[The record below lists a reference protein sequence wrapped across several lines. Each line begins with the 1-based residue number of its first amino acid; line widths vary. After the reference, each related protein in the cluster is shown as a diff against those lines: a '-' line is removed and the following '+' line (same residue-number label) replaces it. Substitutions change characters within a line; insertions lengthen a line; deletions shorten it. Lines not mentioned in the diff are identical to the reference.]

1 MAKFVEGQPVLPLAR
16 TVDEWRK
23 WATLEG
29 LRPFHGTQVFKW
41 IHDKRVLD
49 PEQMTNL
56 SKHVR
61 AHLASAIN
69 HTIAQVADVHETSDG
84 TRKLV
89 LRMTDGSFVETVL
102 IPMSDDDTASDE
114 PNATTTTAAH
124 NPPKASTPAIP
135 PIRVTQCISTQVGC
149 AMRCSFCASG
159 AAGLQRDLLPDEI
172 VSQVL
177 LAHPYLQKSERLSNV
192 VVMGMGEPLHNYD
205 ATVRAVKLIGCPD
218 GIGLSSRKITIST
231 VGLVPELQR
240 LARDF
245 QGHIG
250 LAISLHAPD
259 NETRSRLIPV
269 NRRYPIDALMKALRE
284 YPLPPRRRITIE
296 YALISGQNDSVA
308 MARKL
313 VELLSG
319 LPVKV
324 NLIPL
329 NPVRAGI
336 LNTSQC
342 HWTPSPMSQVLA
354 FQRVLTEAGMSCFIR
369 RSRGDSISAACG
381 QLAGI
386 RNTEL
391 M

>member
-16 TVDEWRK
+16 TIDEWRE

-41 IHDKRVLD
+41 IHEKRVLD

-56 SKHVR
+56 SKHAR
-61 AHLASAIN
+61 ARLASAIN
-69 HTIAQVADVHETSDG
+69 HTIAQVADVHEASDG

-89 LRMTDGSFVETVL
+89 LRMTDGSFIETVL
-102 IPMSDDDTASDE
+102 IPMSDDDVMSDE
-114 PNATTTTAAH
+114 PCVAPTTDAPPPPNTSTA
-124 NPPKASTPAIP
+124 AIP

-159 AAGLQRDLLPDEI
+159 ASGLHRDLLPDEI
-172 VSQVL
+172 VSQIL
-177 LAHPYLQKSERLSNV
+177 LAHPYLHKNERLSNV

-231 VGLVPELQR
+231 VGIVPGLQR
-240 LARDF
+240 LAREF

-259 NETRSRLIPV
+259 DETRSRLIPI
-269 NRRYPIDALMKALRE
+269 NRRYPIDMLMKELHD
-284 YPLPPRRRITIE
+284 YPLPQRRRITIE
-296 YALISGQNDSVA
+296 YALINGQNDSIA

-313 VELLSG
+313 IELLSN

-329 NPVRAGI
+329 NPISAGH
-336 LNTSQC
+336 LNASQC
-342 HWTPSPMSQVLA
+342 HLTPSPMSQVLA
-354 FQRVLTEAGMSCFIR
+354 FQRVLTDAGMSCFIR

-381 QLAGI
+381 QLAGK
-386 RNTEL
+386 RNTKPA
-391 M
+391 